1 MAKGVVKGVVKGG
14 VKGVVKEEKKND
26 MKEEMVK
33 GVVKGVVKSGVKGV
47 VKSVVKE
54 ETKNDMKEEMV
65 KETKTKTTK
74 NVTRQDEDNEEEAYL
89 AAVRDEVNLLLRL
102 AGELHTQPNN
112 LLSITQSLSS
122 LQRNLESV
130 GVPQEESSRYHM
142 SLSDAIQNTMK
153 DLRSPYEAVRS
164 LALTR
169 LEQIIQ
175 TQSKGPSSVSL

>member
-1 MAKGVVKGVVKGG
+1 MASQQIVIPKVKEISVAKGVVKGVVKGG
-14 VKGVVKEEKKND
+14 VK
-26 MKEEMVK
+26 
-33 GVVKGVVKSGVKGV
+33 SV

-54 ETKNDMKEEMV
+54 DTKNDMKEEMV

-74 NVTRQDEDNEEEAYL
+74 NVTRKDEDDEEEAYL

>member
-1 MAKGVVKGVVKGG
+1 MIIGCRSETRAQDAVAKL
-14 VKGVVKEEKKND
+14 
-26 MKEEMVK
+26 
-33 GVVKGVVKSGVKGV
+33 
-47 VKSVVKE
+47 KE

-74 NVTRQDEDNEEEAYL
+74 NVTRQDEDDEEEAYL

-102 AGELHTQPNN
+102 ASELHTEQHTL

-122 LQRNLESV
+122 LQRSLESV

-169 LEQIIQ
+169 LEQILQ
-175 TQSKGPSSVSL
+175 TQSKGPSGVSL

>member
-1 MAKGVVKGVVKGG
+1 MAKGG
-14 VKGVVKEEKKND
+14 VKGV
-26 MKEEMVK
+26 
-33 GVVKGVVKSGVKGV
+33 VKGV

-65 KETKTKTTK
+65 KEEKKTTK
-74 NVTRQDEDNEEEAYL
+74 NVTRKDEDDEEEAYL

-102 AGELHTQPNN
+102 ASELHTQPNN

-130 GVPQEESSRYHM
+130 GVPQEESSRYRV

>member
-1 MAKGVVKGVVKGG
+1 MIIGCRSEARAQDAVAKL
-14 VKGVVKEEKKND
+14 
-26 MKEEMVK
+26 
-33 GVVKGVVKSGVKGV
+33 
-47 VKSVVKE
+47 KE

-65 KETKTKTTK
+65 KEEKKTTK
-74 NVTRQDEDNEEEAYL
+74 NVTRKDEDDEEEAYL
-89 AAVRDEVNLLLRL
+89 AAVRDEVSLLLRL
-102 AGELHTQPNN
+102 AGELHTQPND

-122 LQRNLESV
+122 LQRSLESV

-175 TQSKGPSSVSL
+175 TQSKGPSGVSL

>member
-1 MAKGVVKGVVKGG
+1 MASQQIVIPKVKEISVVKGVAKGVVKGVVKS
-14 VKGVVKEEKKND
+14 VV
-26 MKEEMVK
+26 KEEMVK
-33 GVVKGVVKSGVKGV
+33 G
-47 VKSVVKE
+47 VVKE

-74 NVTRQDEDNEEEAYL
+74 NVTRQDEDDEEEAYL

>member
-1 MAKGVVKGVVKGG
+1 MASQQIVIPKVKEISVAKGVVKGVVK
-14 VKGVVKEEKKND
+14 
-26 MKEEMVK
+26 EEMV
-33 GVVKGVVKSGVKGV
+33 
-47 VKSVVKE
+47 
-54 ETKNDMKEEMV
+54 KEEMV
-65 KETKTKTTK
+65 KEVKEEMVKEKKEKTKTTK
-74 NVTRQDEDNEEEAYL
+74 NVTRKDEDDEEEAYL
-89 AAVRDEVNLLLRL
+89 AAVRDEVSLLLRL
-102 AGELHTQPNN
+102 AGELHTQPYD

-122 LQRNLESV
+122 LQRSLENV

>member
-14 VKGVVKEEKKND
+14 
-26 MKEEMVK
+26 
-33 GVVKGVVKSGVKGV
+33 
-47 VKSVVKE
+47 VKE

-65 KETKTKTTK
+65 KEEKKTTK
-74 NVTRQDEDNEEEAYL
+74 NVTRKDEDDEEEAYL
-89 AAVRDEVNLLLRL
+89 AAVRDEVSLLLRL
-102 AGELHTQPNN
+102 AGELHTEQHTL

-122 LQRNLESV
+122 LQRSLESV

-175 TQSKGPSSVSL
+175 TQSKGPSGVSL

>member
-1 MAKGVVKGVVKGG
+1 MASQQIVIPKVKEISVVKGG
-14 VKGVVKEEKKND
+14 VKGGVKEEIMKNV
-26 MKEEMVK
+26 MKEEM
-33 GVVKGVVKSGVKGV
+33 

-54 ETKNDMKEEMV
+54 EMK
-65 KETKTKTTK
+65 KATK
-74 NVTRQDEDNEEEAYL
+74 NVTKEDEDDEEEAYL
-89 AAVRDEVNLLLRL
+89 ATVRDEVSLLLRL
-102 AGELHTQPNN
+102 AGELHTEQHTL

-122 LQRNLESV
+122 LQRSLESV
-130 GVPQEESSRYHM
+130 GVPQEELSRYHVP
-142 SLSDAIQNTMK
+142 LSDAIQNTMK